1 VCYELLTKGAE
12 VTLTNSS
19 NISAY
24 KAAIMNNSMN
34 GKHFLLKPFKSI
46 YTKIVN
52 LIFIKLQLKR
62 LLRII

>member
-34 GKHFLLKPFKSI
+34 GKHFLLKVSI
-46 YTKIVN
+46 
-52 LIFIKLQLKR
+52 
-62 LLRII
+62 